1 MPSRQSIHAPDDTTQ
16 ALGGKIDVLPQTQ
29 HTAKDSAEAGVY
41 DNIDL
46 NAWSA
51 GSLPVM
57 MGNCRKSYKIRPF
70 LSLMPLVLTVPV
82 SLCVCG
88 YVGSKNAHNE
98 TLYKYRTIEL
108 LECCF
113 TNHFQRL

>member
-1 MPSRQSIHAPDDTTQ
+1 MPSRQSVHAPGVTAQ
-16 ALGGKIDVLPQTQ
+16 ALSGKRDVLPQTQ
-29 HTAKDSAEAGVY
+29 RIAKDSAEAGVY

-46 NAWSA
+46 NIWSA

-70 LSLMPLVLTVPV
+70 LSLMPSVLTVPV

-88 YVGSKNAHNE
+88 
-98 TLYKYRTIEL
+98 I
-108 LECCF
+108 
-113 TNHFQRL
+113 

>member
-1 MPSRQSIHAPDDTTQ
+1 MPSRQSIHAPGVTAQ
-16 ALGGKIDVLPQTQ
+16 ALRGKIDVVPQTQ
-29 HTAKDSAEAGVY
+29 HIAKDSAEAGVY

-46 NAWSA
+46 NVWSA

-70 LSLMPLVLTVPV
+70 LSLMPSVLTVPV

-88 YVGSKNAHNE
+88 
-98 TLYKYRTIEL
+98 I
-108 LECCF
+108 
-113 TNHFQRL
+113 